1 MIFCKKKPKF
11 TWKNYLTLFFLFAF
25 SLLLIRFLVPSGSYF
40 GSRIDWYSQ
49 HLTIADYMRKQF
61 FATGNLFPDFTG
73 LGGGTNFFSLS
84 YYGFM
89 RPDILVSYLFPG
101 IGTAYFI
108 QGYAILG
115 ILMGGALLYYWIFQK
130 GFSNFTCTA
139 SAFLYMTAGCLYH
152 AHKQIMFV
160 NYLPFLIL
168 AFICIDHIL
177 DPEKAGNY
185 HFRPHIGLVLSL
197 FFCIL
202 HSFYFFPSCFVA
214 CILYLWH
221 LMPEHIKNVPADGQK
236 KRKCALWWNYIIDVS
251 FASAMSIFLLLP
263 TGLAMLGNKKD
274 TGGFGDIFQ
283 MFSVNT
289 GMEGLLYGNYNCGLT
304 LICLYAIFLCI
315 KEKET
320 RKLSIS
326 VFVLLFFNIFEWIL
340 NITLYVR
347 PKCLIPFVPLII
359 YLVAQALERIRQGK
373 MKLSLPLALLAC
385 LPVIL
390 RLQNGSHRQ
399 NKMQPLFYA
408 DMLLLLVCVVVFIVL
423 EKKKITIP
431 VHSLA
436 VQIVGLILICTI
448 PTLSYIHL
456 GQQETYIAR
465 EDSSRDSFS
474 QEELE
479 EYATDSQYRFD
490 FIEHLATNANYVV
503 DGNQNKS
510 SLYSSISN
518 TNYNVLLY
526 DILHMP
532 IGIHNRVSMTSGEDP
547 FQEYLMGVR
556 YIRTI
561 PRELPAGY
569 TILKQ
574 NGSHILAEN
583 QNVLPLAYG
592 STALMAENDFNQ
604 LSYPRN
610 LDTLTNRTIVPS
622 SAGENS
628 SSDFYEA
635 YSSQMK
641 EYALPENFLTRPS
654 KRKKATI
661 QQELPEEIP
670 ASTILL
676 LSFDVNNRG
685 KRDVTITING
695 IQNRLSGPNAPYPNN
710 NKTFTYMI
718 SSDESI
724 DTLKVKFSRGKYSIS
739 NIKAYTI
746 PLSAIS
752 NPGVVDFQNEE
763 TSGKEILNGSIDMPE
778 DGYFVTSYTFSSGYQ
793 AYVDGERVTPV
804 QVNKAFVGFPLK
816 KGAHSIQLE
825 FHAPGKTLSFLV
837 SGLAAALLV
846 LINLVFVFKKRRCEV
861 KAL

>member
-1 MIFCKKKPKF
+1 M
-11 TWKNYLTLFFLFAF
+11 
-25 SLLLIRFLVPSGSYF
+25 
-40 GSRIDWYSQ
+40 
-49 HLTIADYMRKQF
+49 
-61 FATGNLFPDFTG
+61 
-73 LGGGTNFFSLS
+73 
-84 YYGFM
+84 
-89 RPDILVSYLFPG
+89 
-101 IGTAYFI
+101 
-108 QGYAILG
+108 
-115 ILMGGALLYYWIFQK
+115 
-130 GFSNFTCTA
+130 
-139 SAFLYMTAGCLYH
+139 
-152 AHKQIMFV
+152 
-160 NYLPFLIL
+160 
-168 AFICIDHIL
+168 
-177 DPEKAGNY
+177 
-185 HFRPHIGLVLSL
+185 
-197 FFCIL
+197 
-202 HSFYFFPSCFVA
+202 
-214 CILYLWH
+214 
-221 LMPEHIKNVPADGQK
+221 
-236 KRKCALWWNYIIDVS
+236 
-251 FASAMSIFLLLP
+251 
-263 TGLAMLGNKKD
+263 
-274 TGGFGDIFQ
+274 
-283 MFSVNT
+283 
-289 GMEGLLYGNYNCGLT
+289 
-304 LICLYAIFLCI
+304 
-315 KEKET
+315 
-320 RKLSIS
+320 
-326 VFVLLFFNIFEWIL
+326 
-340 NITLYVR
+340 
-347 PKCLIPFVPLII
+347 PLII

-610 LDTLTNRTIVPS
+610 LDTLTNRTIGPFF
-622 SAGENS
+622 GRRKQQ
-628 SSDFYEA
+628 FR
-635 YSSQMK
+635 
-641 EYALPENFLTRPS
+641 FL
-654 KRKKATI
+654 
-661 QQELPEEIP
+661 
-670 ASTILL
+670 
-676 LSFDVNNRG
+676 
-685 KRDVTITING
+685 
-695 IQNRLSGPNAPYPNN
+695 
-710 NKTFTYMI
+710 
-718 SSDESI
+718 
-724 DTLKVKFSRGKYSIS
+724 
-739 NIKAYTI
+739 
-746 PLSAIS
+746 
-752 NPGVVDFQNEE
+752 
-763 TSGKEILNGSIDMPE
+763 
-778 DGYFVTSYTFSSGYQ
+778 
-793 AYVDGERVTPV
+793 
-804 QVNKAFVGFPLK
+804 
-816 KGAHSIQLE
+816 
-825 FHAPGKTLSFLV
+825 
-837 SGLAAALLV
+837 
-846 LINLVFVFKKRRCEV
+846 
-861 KAL
+861 